1 MSRVLRFER
10 SDEPGFVLVQV
21 SRNGPAPLD
30 LTLTAT
36 EGEAPYVSLVKQA
49 RLKDLRAKSYQGSED
64 EWLQILT
71 FFLGQSAQS
80 ETPECVTGLEASA
93 TISNSDQD
101 KTLNITI
108 RKRVQTITQRIGTL
122 KLQQN
127 DEQSIELLEWAGV
140 STARADELQHQVS
153 SLASRYSRAED
164 TIRDLSQQLEELMQ
178 AKAQHETQLVANFVQ
193 ILNEKKLK
201 VRNQQRLLAA
211 ATVNPSRM
219 SEIQAHIPAEPPA
232 TTGRSYQ
239 AKRSAGSLSDTDASD
254 DFERMDID
262 RSKADRGPASGQ
274 GSIGAGHSTPQSPE
288 EQVTSSTDDDSSQD
302 QPTQQPPRVVPGDDT
317 APPQRV
323 LPFTK
328 RTSGVTRSTV
338 ATAAQDDSEAT
349 GGETDDDEL

>member
-64 EWLQILT
+64 EWRQILT

-127 DEQSIELLEWAGV
+127 DEQSIELLDWAGV
-140 STARADELQHQVS
+140 STARADELQLQVS

-262 RSKADRGPASGQ
+262 RSKSDRGPASGQ

-338 ATAAQDDSEAT
+338 AAAAQDDSGAT